1 MGERLDRIKRVINPP
16 VTAEWVDAVVT
27 RRSEQADAIEESKG
41 SKVAQRHREKTGEIV
56 GKMLRRGVI

>member
-16 VTAEWVDAVVT
+16 VTAEWIDTVVT
-27 RRSEQADAIEESKG
+27 QRSEQADEIEESKG
-41 SKVAQRHREKTGEIV
+41 PKAAQRHREKTGRMV